1 MKWPRS
7 YNSSRQVYHL
17 VLDSSSIITLTELDV
32 LREIFKRL
40 ATQASALRVIIPSR
54 VLEELERS
62 SISIDQYNEAYQVMV
77 FNANDMEIN
86 LPQGLGEGEKEA
98 ILIALSLMK
107 LSNVIVITDDK
118 KARKTCEKLKINALG
133 TLGLVELLKKHK
145 IISRIEALALIQK
158 IPNTSLYITPQLLEK
173 AQHKIETQ
181 KLWK

>member
-1 MKWPRS
+1 LKWPRS

-17 VLDSSSIITLTELDV
+17 VLDSSSIITLTELDI
-32 LREIFKRL
+32 LTEIFKRL
-40 ATQASALRVIIPSR
+40 VTQAGALRVIIPSR
-54 VLEELERS
+54 VREELKRS

-118 KARKTCEKLKINALG
+118 KARK
-133 TLGLVELLKKHK
+133 
-145 IISRIEALALIQK
+145 LAK
-158 IPNTSLYITPQLLEK
+158 N
-173 AQHKIETQ
+173 
-181 KLWK
+181 

>member
-17 VLDSSSIITLTELDV
+17 VLDSSSIITLTELDI
-32 LREIFKRL
+32 LTEIFKRL
-40 ATQASALRVIIPSR
+40 ATQAGALRVIIPSR
-54 VLEELERS
+54 VREELKRS

-118 KARKTCEKLKINALG
+118 KARKTCEKLKINVLG

-145 IISRIEALALIQK
+145 IISRKEALALIQK

-181 KLWK
+181 KL

>member
-17 VLDSSSIITLTELDV
+17 VLDSSSIITLTELDI
-32 LREIFKRL
+32 LTEIFKRL
-40 ATQASALRVIIPSR
+40 VTQAGALRVIIPSR
-54 VLEELERS
+54 VREELKRS

-118 KARKTCEKLKINALG
+118 KARK
-133 TLGLVELLKKHK
+133 
-145 IISRIEALALIQK
+145 LAK
-158 IPNTSLYITPQLLEK
+158 N
-173 AQHKIETQ
+173 
-181 KLWK
+181 